1 MYVKYTSP
9 WAGFELTTKVIDTD
23 CTGSY
28 KSNYHTIITGF
39 KEEEFKNISP
49 IDFYIKLCP
58 AVLAIL
64 DLWYIRKIMK
74 F

>member
-1 MYVKYTSP
+1 V
-9 WAGFELTTKVIDTD
+9 GFELTTKVIDTD

-64 DLWYIRKIMK
+64 DL
-74 F
+74 

>member
-1 MYVKYTSP
+1 MLSTPRHERDSNSQ
-9 WAGFELTTKVIDTD
+9 LKVIDTD

-58 AVLAIL
+58 AVVAIL
-64 DLWYIRKIMK
+64 DL
-74 F
+74 